1 MDIILEL
8 LNNDLVLLGVGALLI
23 LFLASRFTPRSAGPR
38 RKGVRAGPSAL
49 DGLLAAILGQ
59 GYKNRVLDRTV
70 AREKARGNFLEAG
83 RLYEEAGRMQPAAD
97 VFIEGEEFF
106 AAATVF
112 EKLGRLE
119 RASEL
124 YLQAGDHKKAAQ
136 VMIDAGKPVKAAS
149 LFLERGNTLESAR
162 LFGLA
167 GEWGRAAELY
177 LKAGYPLRA
186 AEAFEKNGDFLR
198 AAECHEKHFM
208 ENVSFATTYS
218 ATAASADH
226 KSALLAGRL
235 YEKGGDLQRAQ
246 QIYSKGS
253 YFREAAGALSGLAEH
268 ARAAELYMRAEDPE
282 SAARAFESAGDSV
295 KAAILRGEVALK
307 QERVPDAARFF
318 QEGQDYLRAAEL
330 FESVGMLNEAAGAYE
345 AGDSHVAAAGVYV
358 RAGLKERAAQSYE
371 RGGEFET
378 AARFYEEAGSN
389 SKAVELYERA
399 GQTFRSGEAAAK
411 AGERQRAISL
421 LQRVPASD
429 ENYRRATEILAELFI
444 QAGMPGLAV
453 ERLQRVLAGEPVSSG
468 NIDLYYWLAAAH
480 ETAGNTSQ
488 ALSLYEKIQAEDL
501 RYRDVE
507 ARVGRLMAADSGASA
522 PARAPA
528 PQAAAASLA
537 AAPAPGAASPA
548 VLVPAPEPARPAPAP
563 PEPTPPPPAPAAPA
577 KPARFERKEEVGR
590 GPLGVVYRAE
600 DTRDGRNVALRALPA
615 ELLQAPGVAV
625 ELVADLKAA
634 AAFSHPNVAKVL
646 GLVDSQG
653 DKCVVTEFVGGR
665 TFAEALKAGHKMA
678 FQQAHSLGRVLM
690 QALGALHGRGL
701 VHGSVQPSN
710 VMVAQGVVKLTDLGL
725 GRLAARL
732 PGPGYRAPESHLDRA
747 GDLYAV
753 AAVLYHLLT
762 GTHPRSL
769 PQGTGLPLPSS
780 LAAGVPEAFDKLLVR
795 CLHPRVELRYAA
807 AEDVLRELKDMV
819 RIG

>member
-1 MDIILEL
+1 MDFILEL
-8 LNNDLVLLGVGALLI
+8 LNNDLVLLAVGAIII
-23 LFLASRFTPRSAGPR
+23 LFLASRFTPRSPGRR
-38 RKGVRAGPSAL
+38 RKGASSGPSGL
-49 DGLLAAILGQ
+49 DVFLSAILGQ
-59 GYKNRVLDRTV
+59 SYRDHVLNRAV
-70 AREKARGNFLEAG
+70 AREKVRGNFIEAG
-83 RLYEEAGRMQPAAD
+83 RLYEEAGKAQQAAD
-97 VFIEGEEFF
+97 VFVEGEEFF
-106 AAATVF
+106 AAASVF

-119 RASEL
+119 RAAEL
-124 YLQAGDHKKAAQ
+124 YLQAGDHKKSAQ
-136 VMIDAGKPVKAAS
+136 VMIDAGKPGRAAA
-149 LFLERGNTLESAR
+149 LFLERGNTLEAAR

-167 GEWGRAAELY
+167 GEWGRAADLY

-186 AEAFEKNGDFLR
+186 AEAFEKSGEYLR
-198 AAECHEKHFM
+198 AAECQEKHFM

-235 YEKGGDLQRAQ
+235 YEKGGDLHRAH
-246 QIYSKGS
+246 QIYAKGS
-253 YFREAAGALSGLAEH
+253 YFKEAAAALSGLGDH

-282 SAARAFESAGDSV
+282 SAARAFESAGDTV

-307 QERVPDAARFF
+307 QERVPEAALFF

-330 FESVGMLNEAAGAYE
+330 FESAGMLTEAAGAYE
-345 AGDSHVAAAGVYV
+345 AGDSFIAAAGVYV
-358 RAGLKERAAQSYE
+358 RAGLKGRAAESYE
-371 RGGEFET
+371 RAGEFET
-378 AARFYEEAGSN
+378 AARFYEESGSKD
-389 SKAVELYERA
+389 KAIELYERG

-411 AGERQRAISL
+411 AGDRDRAISL
-421 LQRVPASD
+421 LQRVPEKD
-429 ENYRRATEILAELFI
+429 EDYRRATEILAELFI
-444 QAGMPGLAV
+444 QGQRPGLAV
-453 ERLQRVLAGEPVSSG
+453 ERLQKVLAADPVSSA
-468 NIDLYYWLAAAH
+468 NLDLYYWLAAAH
-480 ETAGNTSQ
+480 EAGGSSAQ
-488 ALSLYEKIQAEDL
+488 ALTLYKKIQAEDL

-507 ARVGRLMAADSGASA
+507 ARVQRLLSA
-522 PARAPA
+522 PGGVAPLPLPPPTTAATEPPPELQASRAVMSSPATPA
-528 PQAAAASLA
+528 PTATA
-537 AAPAPGAASPA
+537 
-548 VLVPAPEPARPAPAP
+548 
-563 PEPTPPPPAPAAPA
+563 A
-577 KPARFERKEEVGR
+577 KPARFARKEEAGR

-600 DTRDGRNVALRALPA
+600 DTQDGRNVALRVLPP
-615 ELLQAPGVAV
+615 ELLRPENAAA

-653 DKCVVTEFVGGR
+653 DKCVVTEFVAGR

-690 QALGALHGRGL
+690 QAVGAIHAKGL
-701 VHGSVQPSN
+701 IHGSIQPSN

-725 GRLAARL
+725 GRIAGRL
-732 PGPGYRAPESHLDRA
+732 PAPGYRAPEGQPDKA

-780 LAAGVPEAFDKLLVR
+780 FATGVPEAFDKLLIR
-795 CLHPRVELRYAA
+795 CLHPRVELRFAT
-807 AEDVLRELKDMV
+807 AEDVLRDLKDMV